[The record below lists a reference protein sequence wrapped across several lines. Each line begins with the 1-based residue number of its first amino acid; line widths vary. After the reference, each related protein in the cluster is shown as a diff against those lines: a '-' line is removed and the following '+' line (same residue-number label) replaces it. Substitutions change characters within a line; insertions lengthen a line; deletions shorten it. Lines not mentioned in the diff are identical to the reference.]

1 MVFILNF
8 LPILF
13 FNINFLFSN
22 YKSIYLCKIIILIL
36 FSLYVSYFLLF
47 LGSKN
52 SLFQDENLYRKN
64 LRQFFK
70 RENSYFVYIAYLF
83 YMFYIYYLT
92 QNFQKT
98 FYKYIKYKYTI
109 DKHKPNK
116 IIHWSCCFNNSFCW
130 GSYKRKIYIRKDFL
144 WSTPKRQNR
153 P

>member
-22 YKSIYLCKIIILIL
+22 YKSIYLYKIIILIL
-36 FSLYVSYFLLF
+36 FSLYISYFLLF

-52 SLFQDENLYRKN
+52 SPFQDENLYRKN

-92 QNFQKT
+92 KNFQKT

-116 IIHWSCCFNNSFCW
+116 IIH
-130 GSYKRKIYIRKDFL
+130 
-144 WSTPKRQNR
+144 
-153 P
+153 